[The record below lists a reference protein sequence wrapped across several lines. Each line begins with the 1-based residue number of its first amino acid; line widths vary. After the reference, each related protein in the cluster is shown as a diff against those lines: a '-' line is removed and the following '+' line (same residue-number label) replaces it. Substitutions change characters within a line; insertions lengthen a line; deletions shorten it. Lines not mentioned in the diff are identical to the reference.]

1 MKYTFS
7 DRMKDL
13 SANAIREIFK
23 LISQPDI
30 ISFAGGL
37 PSTQALPLEQVKEIA
52 DAVLS
57 SDKAVR
63 ILQYGAT
70 EGYKPF
76 LEAGLKY
83 IERAGIYNQNL
94 ENILAISGGQQ
105 AIDLMCK
112 ALLNKGDK
120 VLVEEPTYLAVLHI
134 LKTYEACPIGVK
146 SEDDGIDL
154 EDLEKKIMEHKP
166 KMLYLVPT
174 FSNPTGK
181 TITVE
186 KRKKIAEICQK
197 HRLVLLEDDPYC
209 ELRYEGERVPSIKSF
224 DKDGWVVYTISFSK
238 TISPGL
244 RTALAVGDKEI
255 IRKMTLGKQA
265 TDVHT
270 SLLSQAIVNE
280 YLRRGYMDPQLEKS
294 TAIYKEKKDCM
305 LEKMDEYFPPCVKY
319 TRPEGGLF
327 IWVVLPK
334 YMDARKLFLQAVEKK
349 VAFVDGS

>member
-120 VLVEEPTYLAVLHI
+120 VLVEEPTYLAV
-134 LKTYEACPIGVK
+134 C
-146 SEDDGIDL
+146 
-154 EDLEKKIMEHKP
+154 
-166 KMLYLVPT
+166 
-174 FSNPTGK
+174 
-181 TITVE
+181 
-186 KRKKIAEICQK
+186 
-197 HRLVLLEDDPYC
+197 
-209 ELRYEGERVPSIKSF
+209 
-224 DKDGWVVYTISFSK
+224 IS
-238 TISPGL
+238 
-244 RTALAVGDKEI
+244 
-255 IRKMTLGKQA
+255 
-265 TDVHT
+265 
-270 SLLSQAIVNE
+270 
-280 YLRRGYMDPQLEKS
+280 
-294 TAIYKEKKDCM
+294 
-305 LEKMDEYFPPCVKY
+305 
-319 TRPEGGLF
+319 
-327 IWVVLPK
+327 
-334 YMDARKLFLQAVEKK
+334 
-349 VAFVDGS
+349 